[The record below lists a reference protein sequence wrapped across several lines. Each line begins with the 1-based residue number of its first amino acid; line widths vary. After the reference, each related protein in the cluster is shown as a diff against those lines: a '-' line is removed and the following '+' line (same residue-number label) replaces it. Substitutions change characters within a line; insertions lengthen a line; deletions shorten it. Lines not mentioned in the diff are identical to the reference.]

1 MTEPTEIG
9 LPTSADAWRCVLCRA
24 VVVAGEAHGCAAE
37 LRIREI
43 VREELDRRAKSAGSD
58 G

>member
-9 LPTSADAWRCVLCRA
+9 LPTGADAWRCVLCRA
-24 VVVAGEAHGCAAE
+24 VVVTGEAHGCPVE

-43 VREELDRRAKSAGSD
+43 VREEMDKRTPWSEG
-58 G
+58 

>member
-9 LPTSADAWRCVLCRA
+9 LPLSPDAWRCALCDA
-24 VVVAGEAHGCAAE
+24 PVITGEPHGCAAE

-43 VREELDRRAKSAGSD
+43 VREELDKRAPWVEG
-58 G
+58 